1 MLFMNPTFHRRTLLR
16 AGVTGAFA
24 LSLALV
30 GCKQPD
36 APTDANG
43 VASNGTAANGA
54 DVSAVGS
61 AKPYPADAK
70 TIVLGEYGSLTGGQA
85 TFGISTD
92 NAIKMA
98 VAEINA
104 KGGVLGKPVEVLVED
119 DSSKAEQVPGAV
131 LKLINENNVL
141 AILGE
146 VASSNSLKAAPI
158 CQAAGVPML
167 SPTSTNPKVTQI
179 GDYIFR
185 ACFVDPYVGE
195 ALAQFARVKLN
206 AQTAAIFTDV
216 KSDYSKG
223 LSQYFKD
230 AFVKAG
236 GKVVAQESFR
246 GGEDT
251 NFRPQ
256 LTNFKGKNPDVIYV
270 PGYYTEV
277 GNIAVQ
283 ARSVGL
289 IKQILLGSDGWDSP
303 ELFKIG
309 GRALDGSYFT
319 NHYSPASRD
328 PKVVKFVGDYT
339 KKYGQEPDALAA
351 VAYDAAYMMFDAIKR
366 AGTLDRAKLRDAL
379 AATKNFPGVTG
390 NITMDANRNA
400 QKPLVFIKIQGG
412 KTEVVEGVKP

>member
-1 MLFMNPTFHRRTLLR
+1 MHLPLSRRTLLR
-16 AGVTGAFA
+16 SGLLFGV
-24 LSLALV
+24 ALV
-30 GCKQPD
+30 ALAGCKTPD
-36 APTDANG
+36 AN
-43 VASNGTAANGA
+43 TAANPSGNAAPGA
-54 DVSAVGS
+54 PPAQTAR

-70 TIVLGEYGSLTGGQA
+70 TIKLGEYGSLTGGQA

-92 NAIKMA
+92 QAIKMA
-98 VAEINA
+98 IAEVNA
-104 KGGVLGKPVEVLVED
+104 QGGVLGKPVEVLVQD
-119 DSSKAEQVPGAV
+119 DSSKADQVPGAV
-131 LKLINENNVL
+131 TKLISEDNVL

-167 SPTSTNPKVTQI
+167 SPTSTNPKVTQV

-185 ACFVDPYVGE
+185 ACFIDPYVGE
-195 ALAQFARVKLN
+195 ALAQFARTKLQ
-206 AQTAAIFTDV
+206 AKTAAIFTDV

-230 AFVKAG
+230 SFVKAG
-236 GKVVAQESFR
+236 GKVVSEESFR

-256 LTNFKGKNPDVIYV
+256 LTNIKGAAPDVIYI

-289 IKQILLGSDGWDSP
+289 TKQTLLGSDGWDSP

-309 GRALDGSYFT
+309 GPALDGSYFT

-366 AGTLDRAKLRDAL
+366 AGALDRAKLRDAL
-379 AATKNFPGVTG
+379 AETKDFQGVTG
-390 NITMDANRNA
+390 TITMDKDRNA

-412 KTEVVEGVKP
+412 KTEVVEGVKAG